1 MKMEGKKELLKI
13 VLKRLKLARL
23 YIGENIINA
32 FPKINLK
39 SRLKEAKETVE
50 LILEEANQYGLRH
63 EVDVFAQKFLKEDPT
78 LSEVEAYVMAYN
90 EWIK

>member
-1 MKMEGKKELLKI
+1 MKMGEKSELLKI
-13 VLKRLKLARL
+13 VSKRLKIARL

-39 SRLKEAKETVE
+39 SRKKEEKETVE
-50 LILEEANQYGLRH
+50 LILEEANQYGLRY
-63 EVDVFAQKFLKEDPT
+63 EVDEFAKKFLKEDPT
-78 LSEVEAYVMAYN
+78 LSDLEAYVMAYN

>member
-1 MKMEGKKELLKI
+1 MNVDLTGLVAMVTGATRGIGRAISLDLS
-13 VLKRLKLARL
+13 KRGAKVVCAARDL
-23 YIGENIINA
+23 DKG
-32 FPKINLK
+32 
-39 SRLKEAKETVE
+39 KETVE

-63 EVDVFAQKFLKEDPT
+63 EVDVFAQKYLKEDPT

>member
-1 MKMEGKKELLKI
+1 MKMEERKELLKI
-13 VLKRLKLARL
+13 ALKKLKVVRHH
-23 YIGENIINA
+23 IGKSIIDS

-39 SRLKEAKETVE
+39 KVEREEKETVE

-63 EVDVFAQKFLKEDPT
+63 EVDVFAQKYLKEDPT
-78 LSEVEAYVMAYN
+78 LSELEAYVMAYN